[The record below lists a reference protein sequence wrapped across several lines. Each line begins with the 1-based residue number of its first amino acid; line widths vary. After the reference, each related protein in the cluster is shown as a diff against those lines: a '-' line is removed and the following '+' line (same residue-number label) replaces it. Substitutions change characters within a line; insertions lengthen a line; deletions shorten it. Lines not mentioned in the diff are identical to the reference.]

1 MRICIP
7 TENKEGLNAKVHGH
21 FGSAQHFTIYDT
33 EKDALNIIDNTNA
46 HHSHGMC
53 HPIGVLGT
61 GSIDVVVCKGM
72 GMRAVQKLNE
82 ANIKAYQADGD
93 TVADVIKKFK
103 NNELKEITMQNA
115 CAQHGCR

>member
-7 TENKEGLNAKVHGH
+7 TENKEGLKANVYGH
-21 FGSAQHFTIYDT
+21 FGSAPYFTIYDT
-33 EKDALNIIDNTNA
+33 DKETFKTVDNINA

-61 GSIDVVVCKGM
+61 SSIDAVVCQGM

-82 ANIKAYQADGD
+82 ASVKAYRADGQS
-93 TVADVIKKFK
+93 VADIINKFK
-103 NNELKEITMQNA
+103 AGELEEITVQNA
-115 CAQHGCR
+115 CAQHGCH

>member
-1 MRICIP
+1 MKICVP
-7 TENKEGLNAKVHGH
+7 TENNEGLSAKVHGH

-33 EKDALNIIDNTNA
+33 ETKTVNTIDNTNA

-61 GSIDVVVCKGM
+61 ASIDVVVCQGM

-82 ANIKAYQADGD
+82 GGIKAYQAAGD
-93 TVADVIKKFK
+93 IVADVIKKYENK
-103 NNELKEITMQNA
+103 ELKEITVENA
-115 CAQHGCR
+115 CAQHGCH